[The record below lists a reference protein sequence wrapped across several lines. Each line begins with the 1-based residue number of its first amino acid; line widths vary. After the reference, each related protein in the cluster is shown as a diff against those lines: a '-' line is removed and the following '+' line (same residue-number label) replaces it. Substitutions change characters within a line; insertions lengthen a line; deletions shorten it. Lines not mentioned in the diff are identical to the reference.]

1 MTTKAEKFKKLNKLN
16 YTLMSKADL
25 YNLPLLTGIYDFAS
39 NFFKFKLICIKN
51 DDASVVSFFW
61 KNAYDTASL
70 DLWGKISNDEGIYI
84 DVGSHTGLYTIISL
98 LSNKK
103 NFVVSIE
110 PSLVN
115 MGRMISNL
123 RLNDIGK
130 NNSRFLGAASKESKI
145 GFFKTNMDFS
155 HMSKGG
161 KISNEG
167 DQIAIIRLDDI
178 KFGDK
183 RNIKGIKIDT
193 EGEDYNVLLGAKG
206 IIKLFLPKI
215 IIEVRENNKNL
226 IKLFLDQFGY
236 KFYLINDI
244 KNSVDLSKVSI
255 KNVINVYASIN

>member
-1 MTTKAEKFKKLNKLN
+1 MTTEAEEFKKKNKLN
-16 YTLMSKADL
+16 YPSMSNL
-25 YNLPLLTGIYDFAS
+25 ELQNLPSLSGIYNFAT

-51 DDASVVSFFW
+51 DDSSVVKFFW
-61 KNAYDTASL
+61 KGSHDTASL

-84 DVGSHTGLYTIISL
+84 DVGSHTGLYTIVSL
-98 LSNKK
+98 LSNEK

-123 RLNDIGK
+123 RLNDLAK
-130 NNSRFLGAASKESKI
+130 NSSRFLGAASKESKI
-145 GFFKTNMDFS
+145 GFFKSNTDFS

-161 KISNEG
+161 MISNEG
-167 DQIAIIRLDDI
+167 DQISIIRLDDI
-178 KFGDK
+178 KFADR

-193 EGEDYNVLLGAKG
+193 EGEDYNVLLGAKA

-215 IIEVRENNKNL
+215 IIEVRENNKNK

-236 KFYLINDI
+236 KFYQVNDI
-244 KNSVDLSKVSI
+244 KNNVDLSKVSI
-255 KNVINVYASIN
+255 EDVINIYASIN